1 MKCVSWAIFVVFLIR
16 YGVCRRKWNGNIWCA
31 PQGWVMRNENGK
43 AYTVNWLLSWHYK
56 LKIRGWHSQSS
67 LLYGYLLHLTRF
79 LLNTENVVPF
89 IMCKVLILT
98 VCPLP
103 VKGSTVIITQNTFWQ
118 MLGKKKKRRKSG
130 GKYIISLFH
139 WKEKKL
145 IPQDF
150 EHFNKTN

>member
-1 MKCVSWAIFVVFLIR
+1 MVSAEGRL
-16 YGVCRRKWNGNIWCA
+16 KWNGNIWCA

-43 AYTVNWLLSWHYK
+43 AYTVDWLLSWHYK
-56 LKIRGWHSQSS
+56 LKTRGWHSQSS

-79 LLNTENVVPF
+79 LLNTENVVSSF
-89 IMCKVLILT
+89 YNVQHSHFDR

-118 MLGKKKKRRKSG
+118 MLEKVAKKKGG